1 MAMPYFHKMMAFQG
15 GDRINRNV
23 EVAEKPDDRSMQLWY
38 PLVSGVINGMSL
50 NINLPNALEHAIRE
64 RAMAAGVDID
74 TFAATIFSERLQLE
88 EVSPNVSSA
97 KDIRETLDR
106 VIALHPRSRHFVDD
120 SREFI
125 YTDRS
130 E

>member
-1 MAMPYFHKMMAFQG
+1 MTTFQVVS
-15 GDRINRNV
+15 RVSRRV
-23 EVAEKPDDRSMQLWY
+23 EAVAKPDDRPLQLWY